1 MEREIGNFY
10 IEGYNFDTKTYD
22 NKDNTLLLVIDL
34 QEKLMPAIYESDR
47 IIKNSACLLKVF
59 EMYGIKKIATEQYP
73 KGLGQSVDEIKENL
87 DDEYIFSKTSFD
99 AITDEVSSYLKENKI
114 TNVIITGAE
123 THICVY
129 QTVRRLLF
137 EGYKVFVV
145 EDAVSSFNKES
156 CIYLQLQCLLVQK
169 PLLTALLYP
178 QNYVLPIFYKYF
190 VQQWQLRSHHI
201 VSHPYHRQG

>member
-1 MEREIGNFY
+1 MEREIGSFF

-34 QEKLMPAIYESDR
+34 QEKLMPAIYESDK

-145 EDAVSSFNKES
+145 EDAVSSFNKEQKDLGLKAMS
-156 CIYLQLQCLLVQK
+156 DMGASLVNTEMLMFDLASDAK
-169 PLLTALLYP
+169 DE
-178 QNYVLPIFYKYF
+178 NFKEISKMVKK
-190 VQQWQLRSHHI
+190 LRK
-201 VSHPYHRQG
+201 

>member
-87 DDEYIFSKTSFD
+87 DDEHIFSKTSFD
-99 AITDEVSSYLKENKI
+99 AITDEVSYYLKENKI

-145 EDAVSSFNKES
+145 EDAVSSFNKEQKDLGLKAMS
-156 CIYLQLQCLLVQK
+156 DMGASLVNTEMLMFDLASDAK
-169 PLLTALLYP
+169 DE
-178 QNYVLPIFYKYF
+178 NFKEISKMVKN
-190 VQQWQLRSHHI
+190 LRK
-201 VSHPYHRQG
+201 

>member
-34 QEKLMPAIYESDR
+34 QEKLMTAIYESEK
-47 IIKNSACLLKVF
+47 IIKNSKTLLKVF

-145 EDAVSSFNKES
+145 EDAVSSFNKEQKDLGLKAMS
-156 CIYLQLQCLLVQK
+156 DMGASLVNTEMLMFDLASDAK
-169 PLLTALLYP
+169 DE
-178 QNYVLPIFYKYF
+178 NFKEISKMVKN
-190 VQQWQLRSHHI
+190 LRK
-201 VSHPYHRQG
+201 

>member
-87 DDEYIFSKTSFD
+87 DDEHIFSKTSFD

-145 EDAVSSFNKES
+145 EDAVSSFNKE
-156 CIYLQLQCLLVQK
+156 QK
-169 PLLTALLYP
+169 DLGLKAMSDMGAS
-178 QNYVLPIFYKYF
+178 F
-190 VQQWQLRSHHI
+190 VNTEMLMFDLASDAKDENFKEISKMVKNLRK
-201 VSHPYHRQG
+201 

>member
-1 MEREIGNFY
+1 MEREIGSFF

-22 NKDNTLLLVIDL
+22 NKENTLLLVIDL
-34 QEKLMPAIYESDR
+34 QEKLMPAIYESDK

-145 EDAVSSFNKES
+145 EDAVSSFNKEQKDLGLKAMS
-156 CIYLQLQCLLVQK
+156 DMGASLVNTEMLMFDLASDAK
-169 PLLTALLYP
+169 DE
-178 QNYVLPIFYKYF
+178 NFKEISKMVKN
-190 VQQWQLRSHHI
+190 LRK
-201 VSHPYHRQG
+201 

>member
-34 QEKLMPAIYESDR
+34 QEKLMPAIYESDK

-73 KGLGQSVDEIKENL
+73 KGLGQSVSEIKENL
-87 DDEYIFSKTSFD
+87 DDEHIFSKTSFD

-145 EDAVSSFNKES
+145 EDAVSSFNKEQKDLGLKAMS
-156 CIYLQLQCLLVQK
+156 DMGASLVNTEMLMFDLASDAK
-169 PLLTALLYP
+169 DE
-178 QNYVLPIFYKYF
+178 NFKEISKMVKN
-190 VQQWQLRSHHI
+190 LRK
-201 VSHPYHRQG
+201 

>member
-87 DDEYIFSKTSFD
+87 DDEHIFSKTSFD

-114 TNVIITGAE
+114 TNVILTGAE

-145 EDAVSSFNKES
+145 EDAVSSFNKE
-156 CIYLQLQCLLVQK
+156 QK
-169 PLLTALLYP
+169 DLGLKSMSDMGASIVNTEMLMFDLASDAKDE
-178 QNYVLPIFYKYF
+178 NFKEISKMVKN
-190 VQQWQLRSHHI
+190 LRK
-201 VSHPYHRQG
+201 

>member
-1 MEREIGNFY
+1 MEREIGSFF

-87 DDEYIFSKTSFD
+87 DDENIFSKTSFD

-145 EDAVSSFNKES
+145 EDAVSSFNKEQKDLGLKAMS
-156 CIYLQLQCLLVQK
+156 DMGASLVNTEMLMFDLASDAK
-169 PLLTALLYP
+169 DE
-178 QNYVLPIFYKYF
+178 NFKEISKMVKN
-190 VQQWQLRSHHI
+190 LRK
-201 VSHPYHRQG
+201 

>member
-1 MEREIGNFY
+1 MEREIGSFF

-34 QEKLMPAIYESDR
+34 QEKLMPAIYESDK

-87 DDEYIFSKTSFD
+87 DDENIFSKTSFD

-145 EDAVSSFNKES
+145 EDAVSSFNKEQKDLGLKS
-156 CIYLQLQCLLVQK
+156 MSDMGASLVNTEMLMFDLASDAK
-169 PLLTALLYP
+169 DE
-178 QNYVLPIFYKYF
+178 NFKEISKMVKN
-190 VQQWQLRSHHI
+190 LRK
-201 VSHPYHRQG
+201 

>member
-34 QEKLMPAIYESDR
+34 KEKLMTAIYESDK
-47 IIKNSACLLKVF
+47 IIKNSATLLKVF

-87 DDEYIFSKTSFD
+87 DDKNIFSKTSFD

-145 EDAVSSFNKES
+145 EDAVSSFNKEQKDLGLKAMS
-156 CIYLQLQCLLVQK
+156 DMGASLVNTEMLMFDLASDAK
-169 PLLTALLYP
+169 DE
-178 QNYVLPIFYKYF
+178 NFKEISKMVKN
-190 VQQWQLRSHHI
+190 LRK
-201 VSHPYHRQG
+201 

>member
-1 MEREIGNFY
+1 MGSEIGNFY

-145 EDAVSSFNKES
+145 EDAVSSFNKEQKDLGLKAMS
-156 CIYLQLQCLLVQK
+156 DMGASLVNTEMLMFDLASDAK
-169 PLLTALLYP
+169 DE
-178 QNYVLPIFYKYF
+178 NFKEISKMVKN
-190 VQQWQLRSHHI
+190 LRK
-201 VSHPYHRQG
+201 

>member
-34 QEKLMPAIYESDR
+34 QEKLMPAIYESDK

-87 DDEYIFSKTSFD
+87 DDEHIFSKTSFD

-114 TNVIITGAE
+114 TNVMVTGAE

-145 EDAVSSFNKES
+145 EDAVSSFNKE
-156 CIYLQLQCLLVQK
+156 QK
-169 PLLTALLYP
+169 DLGLKAMSDMGAS
-178 QNYVLPIFYKYF
+178 F
-190 VQQWQLRSHHI
+190 VNTEMLMFDLASDAKDENFKEISKMVKNLRK
-201 VSHPYHRQG
+201 

>member
-22 NKDNTLLLVIDL
+22 NKENTLLLVIDL
-34 QEKLMPAIYESDR
+34 QEKLMRAIYESDR

-145 EDAVSSFNKES
+145 EDAVSSFNKEQKALGLKAMS
-156 CIYLQLQCLLVQK
+156 DMGASLVNTEMLMFDLASDAK
-169 PLLTALLYP
+169 DE
-178 QNYVLPIFYKYF
+178 NFKEISKMVKN
-190 VQQWQLRSHHI
+190 LRK
-201 VSHPYHRQG
+201 

>member
-34 QEKLMPAIYESDR
+34 QEKLMPAIYESDK

-87 DDEYIFSKTSFD
+87 DDENIFSKTSFD

-145 EDAVSSFNKES
+145 EDAVSSFNKEQKDLGLKAIS
-156 CIYLQLQCLLVQK
+156 DMGASLVNTEMLMFDLASDAK
-169 PLLTALLYP
+169 DE
-178 QNYVLPIFYKYF
+178 NFKEISKMVKN
-190 VQQWQLRSHHI
+190 LRK
-201 VSHPYHRQG
+201 

>member
-145 EDAVSSFNKES
+145 EDAVSSFNKEQKDLGLKAMS
-156 CIYLQLQCLLVQK
+156 DMGASLVNTEMLMFDLASDAK
-169 PLLTALLYP
+169 DE
-178 QNYVLPIFYKYF
+178 NFKEISKMVKN
-190 VQQWQLRSHHI
+190 LRK
-201 VSHPYHRQG
+201 

>member
-1 MEREIGNFY
+1 MEREIGSFF

-22 NKDNTLLLVIDL
+22 NKENTLLLVIDL
-34 QEKLMPAIYESDR
+34 QEKLMPAIYESYK

-145 EDAVSSFNKES
+145 EDAVSSFNKEQKNLGLKS
-156 CIYLQLQCLLVQK
+156 MSDMGASLVNTEMLMFDLASDAK
-169 PLLTALLYP
+169 DE
-178 QNYVLPIFYKYF
+178 NFKEISKMVKN
-190 VQQWQLRSHHI
+190 LRK
-201 VSHPYHRQG
+201 

>member
-87 DDEYIFSKTSFD
+87 DDEHIFSKTSFD

-145 EDAVSSFNKES
+145 EDAVSSFNKEQKDLGLKAMS
-156 CIYLQLQCLLVQK
+156 DMGASLVNTEMLMFDLASDAK
-169 PLLTALLYP
+169 DE
-178 QNYVLPIFYKYF
+178 NFKEISKMVKN
-190 VQQWQLRSHHI
+190 LRK
-201 VSHPYHRQG
+201 

>member
-59 EMYGIKKIATEQYP
+59 DMYGIKKIATEQYP
-73 KGLGQSVDEIKENL
+73 KGLGQSVSEIKENL
-87 DDEYIFSKTSFD
+87 DDENIFSKTSFD

-145 EDAVSSFNKES
+145 EDAVSSFNKEQKDLGLKAMS
-156 CIYLQLQCLLVQK
+156 DMGASLVNTEMLMFDLASDAK
-169 PLLTALLYP
+169 DE
-178 QNYVLPIFYKYF
+178 NFKEISKMVKN
-190 VQQWQLRSHHI
+190 LRK
-201 VSHPYHRQG
+201 

>member
-22 NKDNTLLLVIDL
+22 NKENTLLLVIDL
-34 QEKLMPAIYESDR
+34 QEKLMRAIYESDR

-73 KGLGQSVDEIKENL
+73 KGLGQSVKEIKENL

-145 EDAVSSFNKES
+145 EDAVSSFNKEQKALGLKAMS
-156 CIYLQLQCLLVQK
+156 DMGASLVNTEMLMFDLASDAK
-169 PLLTALLYP
+169 DE
-178 QNYVLPIFYKYF
+178 NFKEISKMVKN
-190 VQQWQLRSHHI
+190 LRK
-201 VSHPYHRQG
+201 

>member
-22 NKDNTLLLVIDL
+22 NKENTLLLVIDL

-87 DDEYIFSKTSFD
+87 DDENIFPKTSFD

-145 EDAVSSFNKES
+145 EDAVSSFNEKQKALGLKAMSDMGASLVNTEMLMFDLASDAKDENFKEIS
-156 CIYLQLQCLLVQK
+156 KMVK
-169 PLLTALLYP
+169 
-178 QNYVLPIFYKYF
+178 N
-190 VQQWQLRSHHI
+190 LRK
-201 VSHPYHRQG
+201 

>member
-145 EDAVSSFNKES
+145 EDGVSSFNKERKDLGLKAMS
-156 CIYLQLQCLLVQK
+156 DMGASLVNTEMLMFDLASDAK
-169 PLLTALLYP
+169 DE
-178 QNYVLPIFYKYF
+178 NFKEISKMVKK
-190 VQQWQLRSHHI
+190 LRK
-201 VSHPYHRQG
+201 

>member
-34 QEKLMPAIYESDR
+34 QEKLMPAIYESDK

-73 KGLGQSVDEIKENL
+73 KGLGQSVDEIKKNL
-87 DDEYIFSKTSFD
+87 DDENIFSKTSFD

-145 EDAVSSFNKES
+145 EDAVSSFNKEQKDLGLKAMS
-156 CIYLQLQCLLVQK
+156 DMGASLVNTEMLMFDLASDAK
-169 PLLTALLYP
+169 DE
-178 QNYVLPIFYKYF
+178 NFKEISKMVKK
-190 VQQWQLRSHHI
+190 LRK
-201 VSHPYHRQG
+201 

>member
-145 EDAVSSFNKES
+145 EDAVSSFNKE
-156 CIYLQLQCLLVQK
+156 QK
-169 PLLTALLYP
+169 DLGLKAISDMGASLINTEMLMFDLASDAKDE
-178 QNYVLPIFYKYF
+178 NFKEISKMVKN
-190 VQQWQLRSHHI
+190 LRK
-201 VSHPYHRQG
+201 

>member
-34 QEKLMPAIYESDR
+34 QEKLMPAIYESDK

-87 DDEYIFSKTSFD
+87 DDEHIFSKTSFD

-145 EDAVSSFNKES
+145 EDAVSSFNKEQKDLGLKS
-156 CIYLQLQCLLVQK
+156 MSDMGASLVNTEMLMFDLASDAK
-169 PLLTALLYP
+169 DE
-178 QNYVLPIFYKYF
+178 NFKEISKMVKN
-190 VQQWQLRSHHI
+190 LRK
-201 VSHPYHRQG
+201 

>member
-34 QEKLMPAIYESDR
+34 QEKLMPAIYESDK
-47 IIKNSACLLKVF
+47 IIKNSATLLKVF

-87 DDEYIFSKTSFD
+87 DDENIFSKTSFD

-145 EDAVSSFNKES
+145 EDAVSSFNKEQKDLGLKAMS
-156 CIYLQLQCLLVQK
+156 DMGASLVNTEMLMFDLASDAK
-169 PLLTALLYP
+169 DE
-178 QNYVLPIFYKYF
+178 NFKEISKMVKN
-190 VQQWQLRSHHI
+190 LRK
-201 VSHPYHRQG
+201 

>member
-34 QEKLMPAIYESDR
+34 QEKLMPAIYESEK
-47 IIKNSACLLKVF
+47 IIKNSETLLKVF

-87 DDEYIFSKTSFD
+87 DDENIFSKTSFD

-145 EDAVSSFNKES
+145 EDAVSSFNKEQKDLGLKS
-156 CIYLQLQCLLVQK
+156 MSDMGASLVNTEMLMFDLASDAK
-169 PLLTALLYP
+169 DE
-178 QNYVLPIFYKYF
+178 NFKEISKMVKN
-190 VQQWQLRSHHI
+190 LRK
-201 VSHPYHRQG
+201 

>member
-22 NKDNTLLLVIDL
+22 NKENTLLLVIDL

-114 TNVIITGAE
+114 TNVRITGAE

-145 EDAVSSFNKES
+145 EDAVSSFNKEQKDLGLKAMS
-156 CIYLQLQCLLVQK
+156 DMGASLVNTEMLMFDLASDAK
-169 PLLTALLYP
+169 DE
-178 QNYVLPIFYKYF
+178 NFKEISKMVKK
-190 VQQWQLRSHHI
+190 LRK
-201 VSHPYHRQG
+201 

>member
-1 MEREIGNFY
+1 MEREIGNFF

-22 NKDNTLLLVIDL
+22 NKENTLLLVIDL
-34 QEKLMPAIYESDR
+34 QEKLMPAIYESEK
-47 IIKNSACLLKVF
+47 IVKNSETLLKVF

-73 KGLGQSVDEIKENL
+73 KGLGQSVSEIKENL

-114 TNVIITGAE
+114 TNVVITGAE

-145 EDAVSSFNKES
+145 EDAVSSFNEKQKTLGLKAISDMGASLVNTEMLMFDLASDAKDENFKEIS
-156 CIYLQLQCLLVQK
+156 KMVK
-169 PLLTALLYP
+169 
-178 QNYVLPIFYKYF
+178 N
-190 VQQWQLRSHHI
+190 LRK
-201 VSHPYHRQG
+201 